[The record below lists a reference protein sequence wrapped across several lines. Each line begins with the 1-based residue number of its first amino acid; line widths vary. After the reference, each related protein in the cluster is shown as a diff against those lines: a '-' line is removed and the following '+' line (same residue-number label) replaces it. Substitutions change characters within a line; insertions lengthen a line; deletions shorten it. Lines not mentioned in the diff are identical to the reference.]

1 MPPNDITC
9 KPIVKKIHAVLKA
22 SGTLGDTG
30 DFQDGDDACGLV
42 IGGSGTSSL
51 LIHLCFLC
59 VCPSNLISTSGT
71 TSEARPKALVFSK
84 VLPHMGSRLEARY
97 LITSNLVSTVS
108 SPLGLLGMD
117 SKAKLGG
124 LSFSDFLSSWSLQ
137 SPLSLHDSMSE

>member
-9 KPIVKKIHAVLKA
+9 EPIVKNIHAVLKA

-30 DFQDGDDACGLV
+30 DFWDGDDACGLV
-42 IGGSGTSSL
+42 IGRSGTSSL
-51 LIHLCFLC
+51 LICLCFLC
-59 VCPSNLISTSGT
+59 VHPSNSISTSGT
-71 TSEARPKALVFSK
+71 TSEARPKALVFSKAK

-117 SKAKLGG
+117 SKAKMGG
-124 LSFSDFLSSWSLQ
+124 LSFSDFLSSWSLR
-137 SPLSLHDSMSE
+137 SPLSLH

>member
-1 MPPNDITC
+1 MPPNDVTC
-9 KPIVKKIHAVLKA
+9 EPILKKIYAVLKA

-30 DFQDGDDACGLV
+30 DFWDGDDACGLV

-59 VCPSNLISTSGT
+59 VCPSNSIPTSGT

-84 VLPHMGSRLEARY
+84 VLPHMGSRLEAKY

-117 SKAKLGG
+117 SKPNLQR
-124 LSFSDFLSSWSLQ
+124 LIFPYSL
-137 SPLSLHDSMSE
+137 P